1 MKSRIAV
8 LAALLGGVFVAF
20 AGDPPDPKS
29 EWQKKWDAAVK
40 NAAREHAGLAKIA
53 WSRKLFAVAFEDNS
67 KAATLD
73 PANADA
79 QKGLGKKNEGGVWI
93 DDPKATVKKTNE
105 GKENEIDTAKAA
117 LEDKRKSAYARI
129 LKELEGVGDFA
140 AKNKL
145 GDDEKKTWRLVLEY
159 DENHEKARKALG
171 FEKQDGRWVA
181 PDDVTK
187 RKEGGKKI
195 AGADEGKPDEN
206 PSQVEGRT
214 GWKTT
219 KRRSAHYFIEGLYS
233 DGEIKELVRCA
244 EGARTAFLET
254 FELKAD
260 DLNESVDMV
269 FVKTEEQ
276 HAKFIDTCEEVQDKG
291 AFKKTGG
298 VTLYN
303 PTHMSEA
310 VQGGGDWDYVKDV
323 CCHDA
328 IHHLFA
334 MWAGNVGNAW
344 LDEGLSYWF
353 TDRLLKSAETHCI
366 QFALSGGGGG
376 GKSWDNVL
384 DWRGLIKEMLATN
397 ANPDIQEVMEG
408 HINSLNAKKGCKA
421 WSLVD
426 YMLQARK
433 KEFFKFIEL
442 MQGETKQ
449 EDALKQAFGVS
460 GYKEFDEKWREW
472 VGKTY

>member
-1 MKSRIAV
+1 MRLCVAV
-8 LAALLGGVFVAF
+8 LAAAALAVL
-20 AGDPPDPKS
+20 AGDPPDPKA

-40 NAAREHAGLAKIA
+40 NAAREHATLAKFA
-53 WSRKLFAVAFEDNS
+53 WSRKLYAVALEENG

-73 PANADA
+73 PSNADA
-79 QKGLGKKNEGGVWI
+79 QKGLGKKNEAGVWV

-105 GKENEIDTAKAA
+105 GKDSEIEAAKSAV
-117 LEDKRKSAYARI
+117 EDKRKAAWTKI
-129 LKELEGVGDFA
+129 VKEIEGVGDFA

-145 GDDEKKTWRLVLEY
+145 ADEEKKSWQLLLEY

-171 FEKQDGRWVA
+171 YEKQDGRWVA
-181 PDDVTK
+181 PDDVAK
-187 RKEGGKKI
+187 RKDGAKKI

-206 PSQVEGRT
+206 PSEVERRT
-214 GWKTT
+214 GWKLT
-219 KRRSAHYFIEGLYS
+219 KRRSAHYFIQGFYS
-233 DGEIKELVRCA
+233 DGEITELIRCA

-254 FELKAD
+254 FELKAE
-260 DLNESVDMV
+260 DLDTVVDMT

-276 HAKFIDTCEEVQDKG
+276 HGKFIDTCEELKEKG
-291 AFKKTGG
+291 AFKKMGG
-298 VTLYN
+298 VTLYH
-303 PTHMSEA
+303 PTPMSECY
-310 VQGGGDWDYVKDV
+310 QGGGDWRYVKDV

-328 IHHLFA
+328 IHHLWA
-334 MWAGNVGNAW
+334 MHAGDVGNAW

-376 GKSWDNVL
+376 KSWDNVL
-384 DWRGLIKEMLATN
+384 DWRGLIKEMLATG
-397 ANPDIQEVMEG
+397 ANPDITEVMEG

-433 KEFFKFIEL
+433 KDFFKFVEL
-442 MQGETKQ
+442 MQGGAKQ
-449 EDALKQAFGVS
+449 EDAVKEAFGVK
-460 GYKEFDEKWREW
+460 GYKELDEKWREW
-472 VGKTY
+472 VIKTY